1 MIKFIA
7 ANLVLCGGIAFAVL
21 PDAWAIDDANNQA
34 VVDSHKVEIS
44 EGKAYTVVEIDGE
57 YLTSNEW
64 QPTVENGYTDEYLQ
78 SEQYQ
83 TVKAA
88 NESLRRIR
96 GEL

>member
-1 MIKFIA
+1 MDWLIFITFGALMGAITVTA
-7 ANLVLCGGIAFAVL
+7 ANAETVIV
-21 PDAWAIDDANNQA
+21 DD
-34 VVDSHKVEIS
+34 
-44 EGKAYTVVEIDGE
+44 KAYQLVEIDGQ
-57 YLTSNEW
+57 LLVSNEW
-64 QPTVENGYTDEYLQ
+64 EPASESGYTDEYLA